1 MNTNMFTYLNT
12 TKYKIVIYLNKEF
25 KIISPGEKL
34 VSENPIPD
42 LNRFL
47 VDDTPEIKPKRGRK

>member
-1 MNTNMFTYLNT
+1 MFTYLNT